1 LQSKKTS
8 MGKQKLCKRFLP
20 RSWSPDKPT
29 FTLFSNLAPELRCMI
44 WMEALPKGRGIC
56 LYSHPY
62 TWEQPKPLTL
72 PVTLHVNRES
82 RAITLEHYTILCH
95 HLDERPAVITLPI
108 CFNLKRDS
116 FYINIQSIASS
127 NFNDGQS
134 LGLPSAV
141 MRQIRS
147 LKLISAWQEYPFH
160 KSYCPPV
167 PAFYDHT
174 IMMPTLERKELFFK
188 GFSGLKEVH
197 LVPGPKTITTR
208 KLNDTFPAR
217 SWKFVFPGQEII
229 TAEDRESAI
238 KTMKITLRVS
248 RARREI
254 SNFQRLLS
262 WRIE

>member
-1 LQSKKTS
+1 
-8 MGKQKLCKRFLP
+8 MGKQKLCKKFLP

-95 HLDERPAVITLPI
+95 HLDKRPAVITLPI

-147 LKLISAWQEYPFH
+147 LKLISAWQGYPFH
-160 KSYCPPV
+160 KNYCPPV

-208 KLNDTFPAR
+208 KLNDTLPAR

-238 KTMKITLRVS
+238 KTMKTYFKGVKSQTGDFKLPKIIVV
-248 RARREI
+248 EK
-254 SNFQRLLS
+254 
-262 WRIE
+262 